1 MNENSRILIVGHN
14 DMIEKSL
21 SEYFSDN
28 DFVNVFSSSQMG
40 LDTTIQSSVYQFFS
54 EVEPEYVFLGSVCS
68 GGIEVNKNN
77 PADFFYKNSESQNN
91 VVYAAQKFGA
101 KKLMYF
107 SSSCVYPKE
116 CPQPIKEESLMAGV
130 LEPTSEAY
138 SAAKLA
144 GIRLCQSFRAQ
155 YGLNAIVAI
164 PATVYGPGCDVDLAT
179 AHVLGALIGK
189 FYEAKESNQDEV
201 VVWGTGNA
209 RREFVFVDDFVSACV
224 SLMKK
229 YNETSIVHIGTG
241 KDVSI
246 NELAQM
252 IKEICGFTGKIV
264 FDETKLEGTMK
275 KLLDNSKI
283 LDLGWN
289 PKVNM
294 QEGIEKTYQWYVN
307 QRKAETIK

>member
-1 MNENSRILIVGHN
+1 
-14 DMIEKSL
+14 
-21 SEYFSDN
+21 
-28 DFVNVFSSSQMG
+28 
-40 LDTTIQSSVYQFFS
+40 
-54 EVEPEYVFLGSVCS
+54 
-68 GGIEVNKNN
+68 
-77 PADFFYKNSESQNN
+77 
-91 VVYAAQKFGA
+91 VYAAQKFGA

-224 SLMKK
+224 SLIKNIMK
-229 YNETSIVHIGTG
+229 HQ
-241 KDVSI
+241 
-246 NELAQM
+246 L
-252 IKEICGFTGKIV
+252 F
-264 FDETKLEGTMK
+264 
-275 KLLDNSKI
+275 I
-283 LDLGWN
+283 LGR
-289 PKVNM
+289 
-294 QEGIEKTYQWYVN
+294 EKMFQLMN
-307 QRKAETIK
+307 